1 MGETTAEVTIEEI
14 SSVKKKLSFEV
25 PWGEVKKEL
34 DATYGMLS
42 KKVKVRGFRPGKV
55 PRNVLEMHYKKDA
68 EDEVIQNLVSK
79 RYANA
84 VTDNE
89 IFAVAQPE
97 IDQKGIEKEKPFSF
111 TATVETR
118 PEFEPKDYVGLEVI
132 KEEIETT
139 DRDVNDRLQ
148 QTREMYATLEEVEE
162 EKEAREGDF
171 VVIDFEVTVEGKPR
185 DELATDNYTLQ
196 IGSGK
201 FVADFEEKLK
211 GLKKGDEKTVN
222 ITFPEDYQPADL
234 AGKEG
239 TFRVTVKNIR
249 EKKVPELD
257 EEFIKNFEQY
267 ETIEDL
273 KTAIQQS
280 LVDEAKVKIESD
292 LKKQIIDELIEHN
305 EFEVPSVWVEQQI
318 YYMMLDTQ
326 KRMVS
331 NGMAPDKA
339 MEVSMNLREGFK
351 EPAERLVKSSLLLAK
366 IAEKE
371 SIKVEDKDIED
382 RIRSMAGLYG
392 QDYESL
398 NEAYDKNNMKERLR
412 EELQEDKALEYL
424 IDKAS
429 ITVKKK
435 EPDAEEGKTA

>member
-1 MGETTAEVTIEEI
+1 MIEDL
-14 SSVKKKLSFEV
+14 SPVKKKLSFEV
-25 PWGEVKKEL
+25 PWTEVKREL
-34 DATYGMLS
+34 DATYGMFS

-68 EDEVIQNLVSK
+68 EDEAVQNLVSK
-79 RYANA
+79 RYADAITAN
-84 VTDNE
+84 D

-97 IDQKGIEKEKPFSF
+97 IDQKGIEKDKPFSF

-118 PEFEPKDYVGLEVI
+118 PEFEPKDYLGLEVI
-132 KEEIETT
+132 KDEIETT
-139 DRDVNDRLQ
+139 EQEVNDRLQ
-148 QTREMYATLEEVEE
+148 QMREMYATLEDVADERA
-162 EKEAREGDF
+162 AREDDF
-171 VVIDFEVTVEGKPR
+171 VVVDFEVTVDGTLRE
-185 DELATDNYTLQ
+185 ELTTDNYTLQ
-196 IGSGK
+196 IGAGK

-211 GLKKGDEKTVN
+211 GLKKGEEKVVE

-239 TFRVTVKNIR
+239 SFRVVVKNIR
-249 EKKVPELD
+249 EKKLPELD
-257 EEFIKNFEQY
+257 DEFIKNFEQY

-273 KTAIQQS
+273 KTAVQQS
-280 LVDEAKVKIESD
+280 LADETNAKIESE
-292 LKKQIIDELIEHN
+292 LKKRIIDALLAHN
-305 EFEVPSVWVEQQI
+305 EFEVPSVWVQQQI

-331 NGMAPDKA
+331 NGMSPEKA
-339 MEVSMNLREGFK
+339 MEVSMNLHEGFR

-371 SIKVEDKDIED
+371 LIKVEDKDIEE
-382 RIRSMAGLYG
+382 RMRSIAGLYG

-412 EELQEDKALEYL
+412 EELQEDKTIEYL
-424 IDKAS
+424 IEKAS
-429 ITVKKK
+429 ITMKKK
-435 EPDAEEGKTA
+435 EVNAKEGQTA